1 MLGIDAALKVSY
13 QSVARAVNDPT
24 HTFAVQTRTITRTLT
39 TTVTN
44 GHQFD
49 IKNLVIRDAIPLG
62 NPFTSLS
69 VTLRKPTG
77 LAHAKDGDLAIPVRS
92 GAGAEVK
99 ARWSKVENGR
109 GGEKAGLYEWVV
121 DLSAEKNVALVAEW
135 DIKAPAGAQVNEIP
149 Y

>member
-44 GHQFD
+44 GHQFE

-62 NPFTSLS
+62 NPFSAVS
-69 VTLRKPTG
+69 VTLRKPAG
-77 LAHAKDGDLAIPVRS
+77 LAQAKDGDLSIPVVS

-135 DIKAPAGAQVNEIP
+135 DIKAPAGTRVNEIP
-149 Y
+149 